1 MITVIHVITM
11 LLLIMDNANEIPM
24 LLMIMVNVSVI
35 RDILEQRLPKFD
47 LSVRISDK
55 NVLERLT

>member
-47 LSVRISDK
+47 LSVRMSDK

>member
-1 MITVIHVITM
+1 MITVIHVTTM
-11 LLLIMDNANEIPM
+11 LLLIMDNAYEIPM

>member
-11 LLLIMDNANEIPM
+11 LLLIMDNAYEIPM